1 VRHPRA
7 VVGYEVA
14 EGQLAEL
21 AALFAA
27 TWWAGDRGVD
37 DARRVVAGSDLVVTV
52 TGDGGRLVGFARVL
66 TDFAYVA
73 LILDVVVAEA
83 ARGTGVGATLMDAV
97 VGHPRLAGV
106 RSLELVCQ
114 PELEPF
120 YARWG
125 FTARVGGSRLMRRTS
140 DPTLR
145 G

>member
-1 VRHPRA
+1 
-7 VVGYEVA
+7 VVGYEVS
-14 EGQLAEL
+14 ERQLPEL

-27 TWWAGDRGVD
+27 TWWAADRGVD

-52 TGDGGRLVGFARVL
+52 VDDAGRLVGFARVL
-66 TDFAYVA
+66 TDFAVVA

-83 ARGTGVGATLMDAV
+83 ARGTGVGATLMTAV

-125 FTARVGGSRLMRRTS
+125 FTARVGRSRLLRRAA
-140 DPTLR
+140 DPAL
-145 G
+145 GP

>member
-1 VRHPRA
+1 ME
-7 VVGYEVA
+7 VGYEVA
-14 EGQLAEL
+14 EGQLPEL
-21 AALFAA
+21 AALF
-27 TWWAGDRGVD
+27 GGRGGPPT
-37 DARRVVAGSDLVVTV
+37 AGSTTPAGSSPAPDLVVTV
-52 TGDGGRLVGFARVL
+52 TGDGGRLAGFARVL

-83 ARGTGVGATLMDAV
+83 ARGTGVGATLMNAV
-97 VGHPRLAGV
+97 VGHPRIAGV

-125 FTARVGGSRLMRRTS
+125 FTARVGSSRLMRRTS